1 MAENIMKEVKF
12 IDYYNGAIE
21 KSDSLPKGNEYD
33 FLLERNKSHMRET
46 ALTFGKKNISF
57 EELHEKIDEYARAL
71 YHYGV

>member
-1 MAENIMKEVKF
+1 MKEVKF

-46 ALTFGKKNISF
+46 A
-57 EELHEKIDEYARAL
+57 
-71 YHYGV
+71 